1 MCKDKIKKCIVQFG
15 GKFQFIDSVQ
25 FAEAQQAFVF
35 DKKTIFSFTEI
46 ILGGK
51 WQVIDSNITARKPFC
66 FLSLK
71 LKNGLKYLNFK
82 YFKNIQF

>member
-1 MCKDKIKKCIVQFG
+1 MTEKWHATWMCKDKIKKCIVQFG

-35 DKKTIFSFTEI
+35 DKKNPS
-46 ILGGK
+46 
-51 WQVIDSNITARKPFC
+51 

-71 LKNGLKYLNFK
+71 LFWGGSDMLLTIILQQGSHSVSFH
-82 YFKNIQF
+82 

>member
-1 MCKDKIKKCIVQFG
+1 MTEKWHATWMCKDKIKKCIVQFG

-35 DKKTIFSFTEI
+35 DKKPS
-46 ILGGK
+46 
-51 WQVIDSNITARKPFC
+51 

-71 LKNGLKYLNFK
+71 LFWGGSDRLLTVVLQQGSHSVSFH
-82 YFKNIQF
+82 